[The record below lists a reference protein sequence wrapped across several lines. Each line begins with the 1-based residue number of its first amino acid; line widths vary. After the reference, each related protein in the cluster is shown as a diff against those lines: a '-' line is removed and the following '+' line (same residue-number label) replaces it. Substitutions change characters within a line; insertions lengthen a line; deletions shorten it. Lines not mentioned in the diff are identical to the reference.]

1 MLATCHK
8 EIRMSWKRL
17 TLLSCL
23 SFFSYSL
30 PAQTAQSL
38 AEKDLAIILPMS
50 FRDIPRDPLFPRAWY
65 QSVSQG
71 FSQTS
76 VGSALEWESPYTNW
90 QLVSLR
96 IAPCQALGHTP
107 RNAEQ
112 NCWPEIRLVWQPVL
126 RKVRL
131 HERYMEN
138 AGDDRAVHAL
148 YPVEPAR
155 FLKADEAARVQTYI
169 TSLSEGQSLSAS
181 ASKEFSRAREEV
193 LKQLLPALRGL
204 RDPSLPARAFVGLGI
219 RPEAEESTLQKA
231 FAQRLTDF
239 LKRWASP
246 ADLRALTAFSLPEGR
261 EPAHLDEWVFLSFRA
276 ENQRLIPD
284 PILIRS
290 AVDGRVL
297 ANLGNSIRGSQGRD
311 EDKLYDLLDGSD
323 AAEELA
329 ASVMLRINDI
339 ERLTPQVRDREKLL
353 VINTSCVSCHKM
365 NDLRFDFHNLSYLED
380 RDVTIS
386 PRVKRDVELDLIWL
400 RKQGF

>member
-1 MLATCHK
+1 MICDK
-8 EIRMSWKRL
+8 EIFMSWKQL

-23 SFFSYSL
+23 TLFGPQLS
-30 PAQTAQSL
+30 AQSPQPL
-38 AEKDLAIILPMS
+38 AEKDLAIALPMS
-50 FRDIPRDPLFPRAWY
+50 FRDVPREALFPRAWY

-76 VGSALEWESPYTNW
+76 VGSALEWESPYNIW

-112 NCWPEIRLVWQPVL
+112 SCWPEIRLVWQPVL
-126 RKVRL
+126 RKIRL

-155 FLKADEAARVQTYI
+155 FLKADEAARIQTYI
-169 TSLSEGQSLSAS
+169 TTLSEGRTLSPAADS
-181 ASKEFSRAREEV
+181 EFSRAREEV
-193 LKQLLPALRGL
+193 LKQLLPAVRGL
-204 RDPSLPARAFVGLGI
+204 RDPGLPARAYTDLGI
-219 RPEAEESTLQKA
+219 RPEADEPALQKA
-231 FAQRLTDF
+231 FAQKLTAF
-239 LKRWASP
+239 LNRWASP

-261 EPAHLDEWVFLSFRA
+261 EPAHLDEWVFLAFRA
-276 ENQRLIPD
+276 DRMKLTPD

-297 ANLGNSIRGSQGRD
+297 ANLGTSIRGSQGRD

-380 RDVTIS
+380 REITIS
-386 PRVKRDVELDLIWL
+386 PRVKRDVELDLNWL
-400 RKQGF
+400 RKRGF